1 MERRLR
7 WWGSVRALC
16 ATQCIR
22 RLRPALVGLLFLILL
37 SYSAATLAAA
47 TTVGKASTSRAT
59 RESSIRDLPLEHL
72 TPEARERITAVV
84 SRPSMFR
91 RMPVNVVECEPELY
105 RYLIRHPEIVV
116 NIWQLMGIT
125 KVNIER
131 QGPYTFDATDGV
143 GTVTRAEL
151 VYGTSDTHLIYCEGS
166 YEGPLFPNRLTGRCV
181 LLLKSGY
188 HEEPNN
194 RWQITNRMD
203 VFLQVDHVAVDA
215 ITRTLHPLFGKSAD
229 VNFVE
234 STKFLERICRTSEE
248 NGPGMQRLAK
258 RLDHVEPDVRSRFS
272 DLTSAVH
279 QNAQQRLA
287 AATVPDGTPVR
298 DGPSSTPAASAA
310 QRR

>member
-1 MERRLR
+1 MVGGALFARFAGHITFVVGGWRLVR
-7 WWGSVRALC
+7 WLS
-16 ATQCIR
+16 
-22 RLRPALVGLLFLILL
+22 LFVL
-37 SYSAATLAAA
+37 SYSAATLPAA
-47 TTVGKASTSRAT
+47 TTVGKASTTRAT
-59 RESSIRDLPLEHL
+59 RESSIRDIPLDQL
-72 TPEARERITAVV
+72 TPEARERIASVV

-91 RMPVNVVECEPELY
+91 RMPVNVVECDPELY

-125 KVNIER
+125 KVSIER
-131 QGPYTFDATDGV
+131 QGPYTFDATDGM

-166 YEGPLFPNRLTGRCV
+166 YEGPLFPSRLTGRCV

-188 HEEPNN
+188 HEKPDN
-194 RWQITNRMD
+194 RWQITNRLD
-203 VFLQVDHVAVDA
+203 VFLQVDHVGVDA

-258 RLDHVEPDVRSRFS
+258 RLDKVEPDVRSRFS
-272 DLTSAVH
+272 DLTSEVH
-279 QNAQQRLA
+279 QSAQQRLA
-287 AATVPDGTPVR
+287 AAIIQQNTSSQ
-298 DGPSSTPAASAA
+298 DGPPSTPPTAVL